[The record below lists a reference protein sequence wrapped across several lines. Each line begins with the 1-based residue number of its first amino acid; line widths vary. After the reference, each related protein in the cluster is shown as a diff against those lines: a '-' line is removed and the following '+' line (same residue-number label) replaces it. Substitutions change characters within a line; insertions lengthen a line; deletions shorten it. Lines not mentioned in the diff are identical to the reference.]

1 MSKSKYVMI
10 KTISSFEHTYMIPMQ
25 EGMSVE
31 DHLDYVTCEEV
42 EEMSQNSLGETI
54 LTNSTR
60 VLTQKEAL
68 ERFDAENDYLSE
80 WNQEQKLKMI
90 NSSLINNVLEED
102 DNV

>member
-1 MSKSKYVMI
+1 MSKYVMI
-10 KTISSFEHTYMIPMQ
+10 KTISTFEHTYMIPMQ
-25 EGMSVE
+25 AGQSVE

-42 EEMSQNSLGETI
+42 EEMSQISLGETI

-68 ERFDAENDYLSE
+68 IQFDAENDYLSE

-90 NSSLINNVLEED
+90 HSSLINKVDD
-102 DNV
+102 DND